1 MSTQDAH
8 HPQGPATM
16 NWADY
21 VDSLL
26 RPRSDHFHVERET
39 IQGRRLRDQYR
50 KEVKVTRLVRDE
62 A

>member
-1 MSTQDAH
+1 MSAQDEH
-8 HPQGPATM
+8 HPQSPVTM

-50 KEVKVTRLVRDE
+50 KEVNVTRLVRDE
-62 A
+62 T